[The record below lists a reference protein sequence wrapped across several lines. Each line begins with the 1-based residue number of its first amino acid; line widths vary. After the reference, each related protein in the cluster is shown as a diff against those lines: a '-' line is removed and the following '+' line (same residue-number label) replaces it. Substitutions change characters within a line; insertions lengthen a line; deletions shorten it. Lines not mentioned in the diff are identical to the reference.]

1 MEIWVDFA
9 AIKQSVPLASLL
21 RRYQA
26 SSVAVVRI
34 SIAGAIRFAAGK
46 AATPAAPAE
55 RCWTS
60 SLKQKLHSCLD
71 NPGIASGGDSS
82 EGRVP
87 EARLAER
94 VTAAASA

>member
-46 AATPAAPAE
+46 AATPAE